1 MGVIMQEEGHA
12 MATAEQEVT
21 IGVGGLR
28 FNVRYRQGNDRGPSL
43 RIYGDVEG
51 KPVQLLRFD
60 CFEQRP
66 HFHYDPEGKNNQ
78 LRMDKTKVTDPIAWS
93 MDYLR
98 GNVASLVRIAGYGE
112 LAAQLDEGALTAA
125 LPTVEKAL
133 RDSIPAAL
141 PRLEASG
148 LCFAVEYRN
157 TRTDRGPSLQVLG
170 TVEGKPVQLLR
181 FDCFENEPHFH
192 YDPDGKN
199 NRIFLNKAR
208 AADPIAWTIDYLRG
222 NVASLVRIAGY
233 GEVAERLD
241 EAALTAA
248 MPGVEKA
255 LRDSVPHG

>member
-1 MGVIMQEEGHA
+1 
-12 MATAEQEVT
+12 MATAEQGMS

-28 FNVRYRQGNDRGPSL
+28 FNVRYSKTNTDRGPSL

-60 CFEQRP
+60 CFDQGP

-112 LAAQLDEGALTAA
+112 LAAQLDEAALTAA

-170 TVEGKPVQLLR
+170 TVEGKSVQLLR

-208 AADPIAWTIDYLRG
+208 ATDPIAWTMDYLRG

-255 LRDSVPHG
+255 LRDSVPRG

>member
-1 MGVIMQEEGHA
+1 
-12 MATAEQEVT
+12 MATAEQGLT
-21 IGVGGLR
+21 IGIGGLR
-28 FNVRYRQGNDRGPSL
+28 FSVRYSKTNTDRGPSL

-60 CFEQRP
+60 CFEQGP
-66 HFHYDPEGKNNQ
+66 HFHYDPDGKNNQ
-78 LRMDKTKVTDPIAWS
+78 LRMDKTNVSDPIKWS

-98 GNVASLVRIAGYGE
+98 GNVTSLVRLAGYSS
-112 LAAQLDEGALTAA
+112 LAEQLDEEALTAA

-133 RDSIPAAL
+133 RDSIPAGM

-148 LCFAVEYRN
+148 LRFAVEYRN

-170 TVEGKPVQLLR
+170 DVEGKPVQLLR
-181 FDCFENEPHFH
+181 FDCFEHEPHFH

-208 AADPIAWTIDYLRG
+208 ASDPIAWTVDYLQG
-222 NVASLVRIAGY
+222 NVSTLVRIAGY
-233 GEVAERLD
+233 GELADRLD
-241 EAALTAA
+241 ETALTAA

-255 LRDSVPHG
+255 LRDSVPQG

>member
-1 MGVIMQEEGHA
+1 M
-12 MATAEQEVT
+12 AEQGLT

-28 FNVRYRQGNDRGPSL
+28 FNVRYSKTNTDRGPSL

-60 CFEQRP
+60 CFDHQP

-78 LRMDKTKVTDPIAWS
+78 LRMDKTKVSDPIAWS

-98 GNVASLVRIAGYGE
+98 GNVASLVRIAGYSA
-112 LAAQLDEGALTAA
+112 LADQLDEAALTAA

-133 RDSIPAAL
+133 RDTVPAETPAMA
-141 PRLEASG
+141 ASG
-148 LCFAVEYRN
+148 LCFTVEYRN

-170 TVEGKPVQLLR
+170 DVDGKRTQLLR
-181 FDCFENEPHFH
+181 FDCFEHEPHFH

-199 NRIFLNKAR
+199 NRIFLNTTR
-208 AADPIAWTIDYLRG
+208 VSDPIAWSMDYLRG
-222 NVASLVRIAGY
+222 NFTSLVRIAGY
-233 GEVAERLD
+233 GRLADGLD

-248 MPGVEKA
+248 LPGIEKA
-255 LRDSVPHG
+255 LRDSAPRA